1 MNHATE
7 PTPAVDPVR
16 KLTLRGG
23 RDAAASPEG
32 TASDV
37 GTLLCASRMRL
48 GKDLQEIAALLHI
61 RYTYLVAIED
71 GRFEDLP
78 GQAYA
83 LGFVRAYAEHLGL
96 DGDEVVRRFKD
107 ENAGLRR
114 KASLDF
120 PMPAPESGIPSG
132 ALLLVA
138 VLTGMVVYGLWY
150 SFAGADR
157 NATALIQEVPARL
170 SALLGSDNAMPTQTE
185 AVTSPATDPVRTPD
199 PVPATPVSAD
209 PPLNEDELPPSP
221 TVIAAAIEQPA
232 APSAVDATPQATAEP
247 VTETLPSLPAD
258 SASQSQPTPTETPVV
273 VSPTRAE
280 QATPTAETQVATPA
294 PIQST
299 PPAPATAPPTTPV
312 VVAAA
317 PTPAAQPTQAP
328 SSEGQPEPRPQAS
341 PDSAP
346 ASPMAVAAPVQAAS
360 VPAPPVAPAATPAA
374 APPAQPVRPAVSKDV
389 IELRARADSWIQ
401 VRSGD
406 QLLLTRLLRKGE
418 TYRVPDR
425 SDLTLMTGNAGGL
438 EVLVNGTVLPPLGN
452 EGSVARGVPLDANR
466 LLTMAK
472 AAEPGEPVDAGAD

>member
-1 MNHATE
+1 MNE
-7 PTPAVDPVR
+7 SSDPQPGSDPVR

-23 RDAAASPEG
+23 YPVADAGIAAEV
-32 TASDV
+32 SDV

-48 GKDLQEIAALLHI
+48 GKDLQDIAALLHI

-138 VLTGMVVYGLWY
+138 VVAGMLVYGVWY

-157 NATALIQEVPARL
+157 NAAALIQEVPARL
-170 SALLGSDNAMPTQTE
+170 SALLKSDTVVETAAVSDTVAREPSTE
-185 AVTSPATDPVRTPD
+185 TVVPAPLAEAAEALMASQ
-199 PVPATPVSAD
+199 PVPAEVPPAPTTAVAVTPVQDPQPAGEDVSPADSEQTPSQTPVQIAEDHAPVAAEPVPIPATETIASGPSAA
-209 PPLNEDELPPSP
+209 PVQVTAAPVNAQVEPATNARSSALAP
-221 TVIAAAIEQPA
+221 AAAP
-232 APSAVDATPQATAEP
+232 TAEP
-247 VTETLPSLPAD
+247 VRSPPIVDASTP
-258 SASQSQPTPTETPVV
+258 SAS
-273 VSPTRAE
+273 
-280 QATPTAETQVATPA
+280 A
-294 PIQST
+294 PRK
-299 PPAPATAPPTTPV
+299 PEP
-312 VVAAA
+312 
-317 PTPAAQPTQAP
+317 QAP
-328 SSEGQPEPRPQAS
+328 SPPSTPVQTAATTPS
-341 PDSAP
+341 PPSPAAEATAQAP
-346 ASPMAVAAPVQAAS
+346 AS
-360 VPAPPVAPAATPAA
+360 
-374 APPAQPVRPAVSKDV
+374 RPTTSKDV
-389 IELRARADSWIQ
+389 IELRARSDSWIQ

-425 SDLTLMTGNAGGL
+425 ADLTLMTGNAGGL
-438 EVLVNGTVLPPLGN
+438 EVLINGTLLPPLGN

-466 LLTMAK
+466 LMTMAK
-472 AAEPGEPVDAGAD
+472 AAEPSEPVDAGAD